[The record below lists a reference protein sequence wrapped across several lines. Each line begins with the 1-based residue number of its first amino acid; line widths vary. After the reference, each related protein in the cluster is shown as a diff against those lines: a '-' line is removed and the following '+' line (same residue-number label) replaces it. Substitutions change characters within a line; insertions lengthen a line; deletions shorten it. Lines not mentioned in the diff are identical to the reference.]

1 MKILKFIKVLC
12 VNFVEN
18 TFGGA
23 IQHCYNV
30 MTNTV
35 LGHHSSGRFGV
46 YEVSKS
52 GIMVVNRRSL
62 FVFKT
67 QKVTGQFP
75 YVIIVYKF

>member
-1 MKILKFIKVLC
+1 MG

-23 IQHCYNV
+23 IQHCYYV
-30 MTNTV
+30 MMNTV
-35 LGHHSSGRFGV
+35 LGHHSSDRFGV

-67 QKVTGQFP
+67 QKVTGSSP
-75 YVIIVYKF
+75 LL

>member
-1 MKILKFIKVLC
+1 MECKTLQIVG

-23 IQHCYNV
+23 IQHYYYV

-35 LGHHSSGRFGV
+35 LGHHSSGQFRV
-46 YEVSKS
+46 SEVSKS

-62 FVFKT
+62 FISKT
-67 QKVTGQFP
+67 QKVTEKFP
-75 YVIIVYKF
+75 FVISVYKF